1 MNAKI
6 KALHFKADGK
16 LESFIQ
22 EKIDKL
28 IKKSDHVLGSE
39 VILKLENTEKPE
51 NKTVEIK
58 FIIRGNDLFACKTGK
73 SFEEATDNALDAL
86 RKQLIKSK
94 EKVKDI

>member
-6 KALHFKADGK
+6 TSLHFKTDAK
-16 LESFIQ
+16 LENFIQ

-28 IKKSDHVLGSE
+28 VKKSDQVIGSE
-39 VILKLENTEKPE
+39 VTLKIENVDKPE

-58 FIIRGNDLFACKTGK
+58 LIIRGNDLFASKTGK
-73 SFEEATDNALDAL
+73 SFEEATDNTVDAL

-94 EKVKDI
+94 EKIKRL

>member
-6 KALHFKADGK
+6 TSLHFKADTK
-16 LESFIQ
+16 LENFIQ

-28 IKKSDHVLGSE
+28 VKKSDQVIGTE
-39 VILKLENTEKPE
+39 VTLKIENAEKPE

-58 FIIRGNDLFACKTGK
+58 LIIRGNDLFASKTEK
-73 SFEEATDNALDAL
+73 SFEEATDNAVDAL

-94 EKVKDI
+94 EKIKGL